1 MKHVQIPL
9 AWRERIDILKDEER
23 GRLFTAML
31 LYACEASD
39 ATVNAV
45 AWGNERYL
53 LPVFTEEY
61 DRMEDESEA

>member
-1 MKHVQIPL
+1 MCKSRSRGV
-9 AWRERIDILKDEER
+9 RESTFSRTKKED
-23 GRLFTAML
+23 GWLFTAML

-53 LPVFTEEY
+53 LPVFTEEF
-61 DRMEDESEA
+61 DRMEDEKC

>member
-1 MKHVQIPL
+1 MKCVQIPL

-53 LPVFTEEY
+53 LPVFTEEF
-61 DRMEDESEA
+61 DRMEDEKC